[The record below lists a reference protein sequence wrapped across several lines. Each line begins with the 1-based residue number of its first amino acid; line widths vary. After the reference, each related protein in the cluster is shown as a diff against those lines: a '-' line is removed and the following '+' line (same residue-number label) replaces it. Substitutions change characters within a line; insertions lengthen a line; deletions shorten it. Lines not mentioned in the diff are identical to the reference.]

1 MIGSLFSGIG
11 GLELGL
17 EAAGLGPVA
26 WQVEIDP
33 YCRSVL
39 KRHWPQAEQHADIR
53 DISKLPA
60 VTVVC
65 GGWPCQDISAAGKG
79 AGLAGA
85 RSGLWWEFARVIKA
99 NRAAFVVVENVA
111 SGAKRWVD
119 TVRGSLGQL
128 GYETLPIPIAA
139 SDVGAPHLRRRIFII
154 GYNSANAIGCELW
167 QQQGRQSGK
176 GGANPPQP
184 AELGAQRPA
193 AHANSWRRESE
204 RQPAQGGEQGKTG
217 SELDRRRGARA
228 GVARASRPHEGWA
241 SGSPVCG
248 VDDGTSSK
256 LDRARLR
263 ALGNAVVPQC
273 AMVVGEVIQLLIA
286 QHEQ

>member
-33 YCRSVL
+33 YCREVL
-39 KRHWPQAEQHADIR
+39 KKHWPQAGQHADIR

-60 VTVVC
+60 VDVIC
-65 GGWPCQDISAAGKG
+65 GGFPCQDISAAGKG
-79 AGLAGA
+79 AGLDGPQ
-85 RSGLWWEFARVIKA
+85 SGLWWEFARVIEA
-99 NRAAFVVVENVA
+99 NRPAFVVVENVA

-119 TVRGSLGQL
+119 AVCGSLGKL
-128 GYETLPIPIAA
+128 GYQTLPIPIAA

-176 GGANPPQP
+176 SGPNPPQP
-184 AELGAQRPA
+184 TELGATQG
-193 AHANSWRRESE
+193 W
-204 RQPAQGGEQGKTG
+204 QPLPSICRSNDGP
-217 SELDRRRGARA
+217 D
-228 GVARASRPHEGWA
+228 SR
-241 SGSPVCG
+241 
-248 VDDGTSSK
+248 

-263 ALGNAVVPQC
+263 ALGNAVVPHC